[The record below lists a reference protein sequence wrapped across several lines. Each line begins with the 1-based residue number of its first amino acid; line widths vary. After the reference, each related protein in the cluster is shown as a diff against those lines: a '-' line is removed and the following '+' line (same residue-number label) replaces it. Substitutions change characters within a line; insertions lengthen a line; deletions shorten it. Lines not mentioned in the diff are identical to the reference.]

1 MFSTN
6 ASENLTLG
14 EIAGPSGLSAE
25 EKAVLDVGLEIT
37 SRTSAVPTEM
47 HAQAEAGLAA
57 NEEMV
62 APMVLVAPENQ
73 EEDMERQPQ
82 PQLAPGLQVQPH
94 EPRPETTEV
103 DEEREETRSEL
114 EARIAKI
121 PIRPNVTINLE
132 GGRIIVEELDTPK
145 IRREKARRRKAERA
159 AAAAAAAQGAP
170 KAEVQTIRDDAS
182 DLSSLSDLESERGDD
197 DGDDKPVMQ
206 GEETISK
213 AAQVTGVPRVPHGPA
228 ALITTGSALVVLEP
242 EKRLEGGTL
251 GTSAWSLR
259 IFFLTNVPCQFGLKQ
274 VSLEE
279 PSLTNPY

>member
-6 ASENLTLG
+6 ASENQTLG

-37 SRTSAVPTEM
+37 SRASAVPAEM
-47 HAQAEAGLAA
+47 YTQAEAGLAA

-62 APMVLVAPENQ
+62 APMVVDAPENQ

-82 PQLAPGLQVQPH
+82 PQPAPELQVQPH
-94 EPRPETTEV
+94 EPRPEIIEV

-170 KAEVQTIRDDAS
+170 QAEVQTIRDDAS
-182 DLSSLSDLESERGDD
+182 DLSSLSDLESERGDN
-197 DGDDKPVMQ
+197 DGDEKPVIQ

-213 AAQVTGVPRVPHGPA
+213 AGQVAGAPRVPHGPA

-242 EKRLEGGTL
+242 DKRLEGGTL
-251 GTSAWSLR
+251 GALAWSLR
-259 IFFLTNVPCQFGLKQ
+259 ISLLTNVPCQFGLKQ
-274 VSLEE
+274 VR
-279 PSLTNPY
+279 P